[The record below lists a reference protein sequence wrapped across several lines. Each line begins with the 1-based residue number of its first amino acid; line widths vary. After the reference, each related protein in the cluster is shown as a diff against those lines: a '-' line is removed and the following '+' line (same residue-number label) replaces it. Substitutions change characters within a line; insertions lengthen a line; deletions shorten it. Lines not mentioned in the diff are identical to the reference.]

1 MDKPACMGGW
11 CESREWC
18 NRYTTPRRWVIVERL
33 CPRGLEEPETMDPR
47 RREEQPREETM

>member
-18 NRYTTPRRWVIVERL
+18 NRYTTPHRWVVSERI

-47 RREEQPREETM
+47 RREEQRREETM